1 MLRSQVIPS
10 ILLIIM
16 GTIDC
21 ITTVIGILCH
31 GATELNPLM
40 AGIVSTNIGAFL
52 VVKLVATMIAATSF
66 VVANKT
72 LMNTQNKGTK
82 TFIYS
87 SKLIKIASAGLIVF
101 LAIVVANNLLVL
113 FG

>member
-1 MLRSQVIPS
+1 MSKAQVIPS

-21 ITTVIGILCH
+21 ITTVIGILYH

-40 AGIVSTNIGAFL
+40 ADIVSSNIGAFL
-52 VVKLVATMIAATSF
+52 IIKLAAVMIAASSF
-66 VVANKT
+66 VLANKT
-72 LMNTQNKGTK
+72 LRNTQNECTK
-82 TFIYS
+82 AFVYS
-87 SKLIKIASAGLIVF
+87 SKLIKIASVGLLVF
-101 LAIVVANNLLVL
+101 LAIVVTNNLLVL

>member
-1 MLRSQVIPS
+1 MLKAQIIPS

-16 GTIDC
+16 GCIDC
-21 ITTVIGILCH
+21 ITTVIGILFH

-52 VVKLVATMIAATSF
+52 IVKLAATMIAASSF
-66 VVANKT
+66 VIANKT
-72 LMNTQNKGTK
+72 LMSTQNKGTR
-82 TFIYS
+82 TFIVS
-87 SKLIKIASAGLIVF
+87 SKLIKIASVGLLVF

-113 FG
+113 LG

>member
-1 MLRSQVIPS
+1 MLKAQVIPS

-16 GTIDC
+16 GSIDC
-21 ITTVIGILCH
+21 ITTVIGILYH

-40 AGIVSTNIGAFL
+40 AGIVSSNIGAFL
-52 VVKLVATMIAATSF
+52 VVKLVATMIAASSF
-66 VVANKT
+66 VFADKT
-72 LMNTQNKGTK
+72 LMNTQNKETR

-87 SKLIKIASAGLIVF
+87 SKFIKIASVGLLVF

>member
-1 MLRSQVIPS
+1 
-10 ILLIIM
+10 M
-16 GTIDC
+16 GIVDC
-21 ITTVIGILCH
+21 ITTVIGILYH

-40 AGIVSTNIGAFL
+40 AGIVSSNIGAFL
-52 VVKLVATMIAATSF
+52 IVKLLATMVAASSF
-66 VVANKT
+66 VIANKT
-72 LMNTQNKGTK
+72 LMNTQNKATR

-87 SKLIKIASAGLIVF
+87 SKLIKIAGVGLLVF

>member
-1 MLRSQVIPS
+1 MLRAQVIPS

-16 GTIDC
+16 GIVDC
-21 ITTVIGILCH
+21 ITTVIGILYH

-40 AGIVSTNIGAFL
+40 AGIVSSNIGAFL
-52 VVKLVATMIAATSF
+52 IVKLVATMFAASSF
-66 VVANKT
+66 VIANKT
-72 LMNTQNKGTK
+72 LMSTQNKETR

-87 SKLIKIASAGLIVF
+87 SKLIKIAGVGLLVF

>member
-1 MLRSQVIPS
+1 MLRAQVIPS
-10 ILLIIM
+10 IILIIM

-21 ITTVIGILCH
+21 ITTVVGILFH

-40 AGIVSTNIGAFL
+40 AGIVSSNIGAFMI
-52 VVKLVATMIAATSF
+52 VKLTATMIAASSF
-66 VVANKT
+66 VIANKT
-72 LMNTQNKGTK
+72 LMNTPNKGTR
-82 TFIYS
+82 TFSYS
-87 SKLIKIASAGLIVF
+87 SKLIKIASVGLLVF

>member
-1 MLRSQVIPS
+1 MLRAQVIPS
-10 ILLIIM
+10 VLLIIM

-21 ITTVIGILCH
+21 LTTVIGILYH

-52 VVKLVATMIAATSF
+52 IVKLVATMIAASSF
-66 VVANKT
+66 VIANKT
-72 LMNTQNKGTK
+72 LMNTQDKGTR

-87 SKLIKIASAGLIVF
+87 SKLIKIASASLLIF

-113 FG
+113 FA